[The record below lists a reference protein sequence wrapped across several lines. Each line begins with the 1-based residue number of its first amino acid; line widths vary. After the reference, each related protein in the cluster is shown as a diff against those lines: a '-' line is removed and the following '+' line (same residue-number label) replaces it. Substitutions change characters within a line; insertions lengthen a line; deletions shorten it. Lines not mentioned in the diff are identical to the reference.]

1 MFKPWTVT
9 SVVLLAALAAG
20 PANANAEGAVK
31 RAAEATA
38 RGIEKG
44 GEAVVHVVKKGA
56 AGVTYGVN
64 KAGEAVTHVAK
75 KVGLPTDKESPPKNT
90 SSTE

>member
-1 MFKPWTVT
+1 MFKPLTIAAT
-9 SVVLLAALAAG
+9 ALLAAFAAT
-20 PANANAEGAVK
+20 AHANAEGAVK

-38 RGIEKG
+38 HGIEKG

-75 KVGLPTDKESPPKNT
+75 KIGLPTEQSAPPKDT
-90 SSTE
+90 SKTE

>member
-1 MFKPWTVT
+1 MFRPLTIAAI
-9 SVVLLAALAAG
+9 SLLVVLAAG
-20 PANANAEGAVK
+20 AADANAEGAVK

-56 AGVTYGVN
+56 AGVTYGVD
-64 KAGEAVTHVAK
+64 KAGAAVTHVAK
-75 KVGLPTDKESPPKNT
+75 EVGLPTDKESPPKNT
-90 SSTE
+90 DKTK